1 MQKGKFLFI
10 VVIFSLLLP
19 VSVSAAQSSWAIYWY
34 LCGSDLE
41 TEDGSASIDLE
52 EMLKVKLPPDVTVV
66 IQTGGA
72 SKWRSP
78 SIDPRTL
85 GRYVYTGA
93 GFRKVASLPRASM
106 GRTET
111 LTGFLQFCKDNYP
124 AEKTMFLFWDHGG
137 GTTTGVAYD
146 ENYNFEYLSLKN
158 IREAFSKVY
167 PLSSSQPPLELL
179 GFDTCLMASIDTA
192 FTVRDIAR
200 YLVAS
205 EEQEPGVGWNYTGLF
220 SGLAKNTRMNGA
232 DLGRIICDSY
242 KEACTAEGMADDIT
256 LSVTDLRKIDPLI
269 AAYNNLGKEA
279 LIKASS
285 DAGFFSQIGRF
296 AKNSEKYGPNSKAI
310 GFTDMVDLGDLV
322 RKSGGVLSPQNSKA
336 ILDALNNCIVYKI
349 DSPLRKEATGL
360 SSYYPFDMNKANLN
374 VFTALGTSEALGY
387 FYEYNIDGSI
397 SAAGKAYL
405 DAISKPAP
413 IPAAPVPPPPQYTLE
428 PVPTLTGTKL
438 ENAPVTINSRGN
450 AVLSLGASA
459 NVLTEVNVQVA
470 NYSRISGSL
479 RYLGNDARVD
489 KDWRNGTFTE
499 RFNGL
504 WPALNGN
511 YIYIELYYES
521 EAYNLY
527 RSPISLNGRKY
538 IMLMSLDNAS
548 GKFTILGARRDTGI
562 PGLQDKNLRQFKTGD
577 QIITYTYETNIRFPG
592 IRTRLVMMNQMWV
605 TRSLTLD
612 WKKLGAGEYVS
623 MFEMIDAKNNTVTSK
638 LAGFIIDRS
647 GGIGAITY

>member
-1 MQKGKFLFI
+1 MKKNKFLFI
-10 VVIFSLLLP
+10 ILIVSFLIP
-19 VSVSAAQSSWAIYWY
+19 VSVSAAPASWAIYWY

-52 EMLKVKLPPDVTVV
+52 EMLKVKLPPDITVV

-72 SKWRSP
+72 SKWRNP
-78 SIDPRTL
+78 SIDARTL
-85 GRYVYTGA
+85 GRYVYTGG
-93 GFRKVASLPRASM
+93 GFSKVAVLPRASM
-106 GRTET
+106 GKPET

-124 AEKTMFLFWDHGG
+124 AEKTMVLFWDHGG

-158 IREAFSKVY
+158 IREAFSNVY
-167 PLSSSQPPLELL
+167 PLSSSRPPIELL
-179 GFDTCLMASIDTA
+179 GFDTCLMATIDTA
-192 FTVRDIAR
+192 FTVKDIAR

-205 EEQEPGVGWNYTGLF
+205 EEQEPGTGWNYTGLF

-232 DLGRIICDSY
+232 ELGRIICDSY
-242 KEACTAEGMADDIT
+242 KEACVREGMADDIT
-256 LSVTDLRKIDPLI
+256 LSVTDLGKIDPLVT
-269 AAYNNLGKEA
+269 AYNNLGKEA
-279 LIKASS
+279 LIKASA

-296 AKNSEKYGPNSKAI
+296 AKNSEKYGPNSKAV
-310 GFTDMVDLGDLV
+310 GFTNMVDLGDLV
-322 RKSGGVLSPQNSKA
+322 RKSGGILSPQNTKA
-336 ILDALNNCIVYKI
+336 VLDALNNCIVYKVGG
-349 DSPLRKEATGL
+349 PLRNEATGL
-360 SSYYPFDMNKANLN
+360 SSYYPFDMNKGSLN
-374 VFTALGTSEALGY
+374 IFKTIGTSEALGY

-405 DAISKPAP
+405 DAVSKPAP
-413 IPAAPVPPPPQYTLE
+413 SAPSPQYTLE
-428 PVPTLTGTKL
+428 PVPTLTGGKL

-450 AVLSLGASA
+450 AVLNLGSAAS
-459 NVLTEVNVQVA
+459 VLTEVNVQVA
-470 NYSRISGSL
+470 SYSRTSGTL

-489 KDWRNGTFTE
+489 KSWKDGIFTE

-511 YIYIELYYES
+511 HLYVELYYES

-548 GKFTILGARRDTGI
+548 GKFTILGARKDTGI
-562 PGLQDKNLRQFKTGD
+562 PGLQDKNLRLFKTGD
-577 QIITYTYETNIRFPG
+577 QIITYTYETNMKFPG

-605 TRSLTLD
+605 TRALTLD

-623 MFEMIDAKNNTVTSK
+623 MFEMIDAKNNAVTSK

-647 GGIGAITY
+647 GGIGAMTY